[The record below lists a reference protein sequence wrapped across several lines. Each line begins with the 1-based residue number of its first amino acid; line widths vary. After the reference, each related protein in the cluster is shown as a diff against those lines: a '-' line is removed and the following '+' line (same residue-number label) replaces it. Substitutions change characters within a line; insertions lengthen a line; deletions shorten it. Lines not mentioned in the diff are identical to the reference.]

1 MTSKCKL
8 IDLGVNLRPVDG
20 TLSVILRVAGVS
32 FHYYVN
38 YVLSD
43 KIVED
48 TADYFE
54 VFKYSV

>member
-1 MTSKCKL
+1 M
-8 IDLGVNLRPVDG
+8 NLRPVDG
-20 TLSVILRVAGVS
+20 TLSVILRVACAS
-32 FHYYVN
+32 LPYYV
-38 YVLSD
+38 YCVLSD